1 MKKLTMT
8 LSIIALV
15 FAAGVSVYAQGGGP
29 DAAKSRMLVAFNR
42 AELSADQL
50 QTLQSLTQA
59 TIDAGAVVQAA
70 QDALQ
75 EFLSSYAGSAD
86 DFDAAFEAEQA
97 KVQAA
102 REAAF
107 AVKVANSDVIL
118 DTLTANQFN
127 VLENTLSGIMAEER
141 AQDGGPGGRG
151 ADNADGDNA
160 DGNNNDGNRGPQGQ
174 DGNDDGPDG
183 RGGPGGRGGNGGG
196 GNLDILL
203 EVIGEKIAAIS

>member
-1 MKKLTMT
+1 MKKFITT
-8 LSIIALV
+8 LSIIALLV
-15 FAAGVSVYAQGGGP
+15 TAGVSVYAQGGGP
-29 DAAKSRMLVAFNR
+29 EAAKSRMLVAFNR
-42 AELSADQL
+42 AELSVEQL
-50 QTLQSLTQA
+50 QTLQGLTQA

-70 QDALQ
+70 QTALQ
-75 EFLSSYAGSAD
+75 DFLSSYAGSAD

-127 VLENTLSGIMAEER
+127 VLENALSGIMAEER
-141 AQDGGPGGRG
+141 TQDGGPGGRG
-151 ADNADGDNA
+151 ADNDGGDNA
-160 DGNNNDGNRGPQGQ
+160 DGNNNDGDRGPQGQ
-174 DGNDDGPDG
+174 DGNNDQDG
-183 RGGPGGRGGNGGG
+183 RGGPGGRGGPDGG